1 MLSVALRMAVWGKVL
16 RQVISKQLM
25 TSQVRAM
32 VTFTPSLYTIVITI
46 QNHSVFLEELQFPQK
61 IYIDKSPK
69 ILLKMDKDGQK
80 IVSVYPMHKLDMSC
94 LGNEWVNYIF
104 LNWWSEDKCT
114 YFWLTQYL
122 TRLLCNS
129 TGLSIFDIIKSLLEF
144 KFLCFKCIKCSNN
157 KKHITLPF
165 LVWFWWFKCLD
176 GGKRA
181 SEIEH

>member
-94 LGNEWVNYIF
+94 LGNE
-104 LNWWSEDKCT
+104 
-114 YFWLTQYL
+114 
-122 TRLLCNS
+122 
-129 TGLSIFDIIKSLLEF
+129 
-144 KFLCFKCIKCSNN
+144 
-157 KKHITLPF
+157 
-165 LVWFWWFKCLD
+165 
-176 GGKRA
+176 
-181 SEIEH
+181 